1 MGAADDKWCKKRK
14 ASCAQE
20 SVSNV
25 HKWKEERGKRNEAID
40 KQKDDIIP
48 RKLAHRYEV

>member
-25 HKWKEERGKRNEAID
+25 HKWKEEREKR
-40 KQKDDIIP
+40 KVG
-48 RKLAHRYEV
+48 EVEMRQ